1 MRLYRNWLL
10 GGVCLRAVASAPC
23 LAKPCALP
31 RFEDVFAV
39 RAKGGSFGVPSPAL
53 AQPVVERFAGV
64 LNG

>member
-39 RAKGGSFGVPSPAL
+39 RAKGGS
-53 AQPVVERFAGV
+53 
-64 LNG
+64 